1 MFLKEIKISKLNTFR
16 YLSIGNLQRNV
27 KFSRQI
33 NDMDMKEVTRE
44 EAVLFLLSLQEQI
57 DLIVQHR
64 RQEYDQIVA
73 SGRGDSFH
81 IK

>member
-1 MFLKEIKISKLNTFR
+1 
-16 YLSIGNLQRNV
+16 
-27 KFSRQI
+27 
-33 NDMDMKEVTRE
+33 MDMKGVTRE

-64 RQEYDQIVA
+64 RQEYDQVVT